1 MEAPIVG
8 GNTGGL
14 PLSGQAARREW
25 RKVSEMSNGHG
36 RIVANGPGN
45 QSRTHHSG
53 RPRSGNVGLRRT
65 NQNGRM
71 FHPRSSEHSS
81 DSDHQGGD
89 DSGGQLRGDPLSLQ
103 EMANLNIGQ
112 QGALHEEL
120 HREQQSEHASMKII
134 PMGPGFSAIDNPE
147 DGLEQQLLDV
157 SRKREQLQQAE
168 LELRAQFIARSEV
181 HRMQKNYEEQF
192 KQHAEIVASL
202 QNEIH
207 DRDQRMHCLDQNLE
221 EREQELRANQ
231 IQANEAVSPFSHTK
245 NVEHAQRF
253 HKLHITKCTFRNRCF
268 PWDQVWA
275 KDGLLREQTN
285 ELASLR
291 RERDT
296 TLAEQKAAL
305 AQLEAGRSDYAAQ
318 VEHLKEQLH
327 EKVRRRQEVE
337 EQNHATQ
344 ELLLFKDGQLQDA
357 QAWMARAQEL
367 DAYHVNAN
375 QTLQAELRDR
385 SEQLNQVWMGYQRQL
400 TDMERFH
407 AQVVQRLQTELN
419 EAREQAQMLQ
429 GSGQERLG
437 TREERQLHV
446 GNHTDIQREG
456 NEESLG
462 KATMKNSAGV
472 VRGNP
477 ILVTHGNVEAA
488 VPVYIPLDNSIKGD
502 HATGLPVVQ
511 FPAVI
516 GITPV
521 MSSSGVPMMQQ
532 FSLQQ
537 QPVTPASWASPG
549 LQSSHTQLH
558 VHPNLLSTPL
568 HPSAHQ
574 QVGNAHHQNAQLQQQ
589 TTQLPHLSLPSSL
602 LPNQNMQSSQP
613 QHQVLDRED
622 SRQHGGILLS
632 QLSLKA
638 QAPSTPVQPTVQT
651 GQQESLVIDSVQPLS
666 EGLKLPHS
674 SQDQQQVEI
683 PMQHHR
689 NNNRQEQQQHP
700 QSHQSVQEQH
710 SKPFSKQDP
719 VQEHETRQLQHQQG
733 ISSSMHHL
741 SQPTAPMAEENLVQ
755 HKPSPRKSIMA
766 KQEPRQPVTNQSNSQ
781 QGAPEPI
788 KNPEPVL
795 LDERSLLACL
805 MRAVPAEANAKISMK
820 STLPD
825 RLGKMLAPLHW
836 QSYRKQYGRLDE
848 FVSLHKEHFVI
859 EGDYIYLS
867 EGVHDKVSATTAVA
881 KGAAGAAAASPVGLD
896 RLPSVAVTSVAQA
909 SQLQRGNPTKGFSK
923 DVRPQ
928 PLRDESIIHTQGSIS
943 PHQPKS
949 NTQDNSTSLL
959 SRNSVGNGVAS
970 SNNLGEL
977 DGANSTSVGEF
988 SSNNLSV
995 RNNSGGMD
1003 NGEANSFGNS
1013 RAGGGYHGSR
1023 HQNRVEAGY

>member
-231 IQANEAVSPFSHTK
+231 IQANEAV
-245 NVEHAQRF
+245 
-253 HKLHITKCTFRNRCF
+253 
-268 PWDQVWA
+268 WA

-488 VPVYIPLDNSIKGD
+488 VPVYIPLDNSIK
-502 HATGLPVVQ
+502 
-511 FPAVI
+511 
-516 GITPV
+516 
-521 MSSSGVPMMQQ
+521 
-532 FSLQQ
+532 
-537 QPVTPASWASPG
+537 
-549 LQSSHTQLH
+549 
-558 VHPNLLSTPL
+558 
-568 HPSAHQ
+568 
-574 QVGNAHHQNAQLQQQ
+574 VGNAHHQNAQLQQQ

>member
-231 IQANEAVSPFSHTK
+231 IQANEAV
-245 NVEHAQRF
+245 
-253 HKLHITKCTFRNRCF
+253 
-268 PWDQVWA
+268 WA

-488 VPVYIPLDNSIKGD
+488 VPVYIPLDNSIK
-502 HATGLPVVQ
+502 V
-511 FPAVI
+511 
-516 GITPV
+516 
-521 MSSSGVPMMQQ
+521 
-532 FSLQQ
+532 
-537 QPVTPASWASPG
+537 
-549 LQSSHTQLH
+549 
-558 VHPNLLSTPL
+558 
-568 HPSAHQ
+568 
-574 QVGNAHHQNAQLQQQ
+574 
-589 TTQLPHLSLPSSL
+589 
-602 LPNQNMQSSQP
+602 
-613 QHQVLDRED
+613 
-622 SRQHGGILLS
+622 
-632 QLSLKA
+632 
-638 QAPSTPVQPTVQT
+638 
-651 GQQESLVIDSVQPLS
+651 S
-666 EGLKLPHS
+666 E
-674 SQDQQQVEI
+674 
-683 PMQHHR
+683 
-689 NNNRQEQQQHP
+689 
-700 QSHQSVQEQH
+700 
-710 SKPFSKQDP
+710 
-719 VQEHETRQLQHQQG
+719 
-733 ISSSMHHL
+733 
-741 SQPTAPMAEENLVQ
+741 
-755 HKPSPRKSIMA
+755 
-766 KQEPRQPVTNQSNSQ
+766 
-781 QGAPEPI
+781 
-788 KNPEPVL
+788 
-795 LDERSLLACL
+795 
-805 MRAVPAEANAKISMK
+805 
-820 STLPD
+820 
-825 RLGKMLAPLHW
+825 
-836 QSYRKQYGRLDE
+836 
-848 FVSLHKEHFVI
+848 
-859 EGDYIYLS
+859 
-867 EGVHDKVSATTAVA
+867 
-881 KGAAGAAAASPVGLD
+881 
-896 RLPSVAVTSVAQA
+896 
-909 SQLQRGNPTKGFSK
+909 
-923 DVRPQ
+923 
-928 PLRDESIIHTQGSIS
+928 
-943 PHQPKS
+943 
-949 NTQDNSTSLL
+949 
-959 SRNSVGNGVAS
+959 
-970 SNNLGEL
+970 
-977 DGANSTSVGEF
+977 
-988 SSNNLSV
+988 
-995 RNNSGGMD
+995 
-1003 NGEANSFGNS
+1003 
-1013 RAGGGYHGSR
+1013 
-1023 HQNRVEAGY
+1023 